1 MVGVAEEHE
10 GRGYGPHLGDLGT
23 EAGHRLLGLG
33 RGREPYRGGH
43 AGHQGTPCGAT
54 ALRLKLSPVECFF
67 RELRRAVEGRVY
79 PTLQAKQEA
88 LEPILDV
95 TQFESPLV

>member
-1 MVGVAEEHE
+1 MA
-10 GRGYGPHLGDLGT
+10 RIWGT
-23 EAGHRLLGLG
+23 WAQKQGIDGWVWDGAGSHMG
-33 RGREPYRGGH
+33 EDMQ
-43 AGHQGTPCGAT
+43 GHQGTPCGAT

-67 RELRRAVEGRVY
+67 QELRRAVEGRVY